1 MLGFLGKHVFKS
13 VKNMINTV
21 RSSNCTLACGV
32 LRRSQ
37 WFARFDPVMLEHFVD
52 SGELQLLGRGQAL
65 CRSGDKVVFLCVVIE
80 GTLDVSMTSAS
91 GKRHIVSCL
100 EPGQLMNL
108 IPIMDDQLAIHD
120 AYAHDGTTVLLIPKQ
135 IFLDTIDREPSLARS
150 MTQLLCRRSRQ
161 LYENVS
167 DNALLPLRA
176 RCARMLLTLM
186 TSYGLPRDRGVAI
199 SLKLS
204 QDEFADMLGR
214 TRQSVNRELK
224 QFERNGIIEM
234 TYSHFIIIDEQ
245 ALNAIVAV

>member
-1 MLGFLGKHVFKS
+1 
-13 VKNMINTV
+13 MIKIA
-21 RSSNCTLACGV
+21 RSPQCTLACGV

-37 WFARFDPVMLEHFVD
+37 WFASFDAVMISHFVNT
-52 SGELQLLGRGQAL
+52 GEFQLIGRGQSL
-65 CRSGDKVVFLCVVIE
+65 CRSGDKVVSLCVVIE
-80 GTLDVSMTSAS
+80 GILDVSMTSAS

-108 IPIMDDQLAIHD
+108 IPIMDDQKAIHD
-120 AYAHDGTTVLLIPKQ
+120 AYAHDQTLVLLIPKQ
-135 IFLDTIDREPSLARS
+135 IFLETIDGQPSLARS
-150 MTQLLCRRSRQ
+150 MTQLLCRRSRL

-186 TSYGLPRDRGVAI
+186 TSYGLPRDGGVSI

-224 QFERNGIIEM
+224 QLERDGMIEM

-245 ALNAIVAV
+245 ALNAVIAA